1 MSFTS
6 VGFLIFVAALVL
18 LYYVLPKKCQWP
30 LLLAASCGFYILGGG
45 AAIAY
50 LAFTALLTWWAGLL
64 LGRLNAKMK
73 ELPKEER
80 GVPAGRKRLVV
91 LAVCLL
97 AFGQLFVLKYLGFT
111 LEAFARLFGREGFT
125 LELVLPLG
133 LSFFT
138 FQAVGYV
145 VDCYRGQVEPE
156 RNFGKYALFVSF
168 FPQIIQGPISRFGD
182 LEHQLCAERSLDWD
196 KLKYGIQLAMWGYFK
211 KLVIAER
218 AGVVSDAVFGD
229 VWNWHGSVMAFGTL
243 AYCVQL
249 YCDFSGGIDITRGVA
264 QMLGIDLAEN
274 FKRPIFAL
282 SLQDYWRRW
291 HITLGSW
298 MRDYVFYPLA
308 LSKPFRRVGSVARKR
323 LKGPAGKVL
332 ATSLATFVVYFVIGI
347 WHGASFKYIA
357 YGFYNGGLITLGL
370 LLEPYFA
377 RLRPKIH
384 MDERPGWQLFRMART
399 WLIVFAGRYM
409 TRAPRL
415 LTGLAMLKATVL
427 DFNASSLTD
436 GTLLELGLSGF
447 NMAVCALGVLV
458 VLIVEGYQEKGGH
471 VRLWMERRSGFA
483 QWAMLMVSLLVII
496 VLGAAGS
503 GYVPAEFI
511 YAQF

>member
-1 MSFTS
+1 M
-6 VGFLIFVAALVL
+6 
-18 LYYVLPKKCQWP
+18 
-30 LLLAASCGFYILGGG
+30 
-45 AAIAY
+45 
-50 LAFTALLTWWAGLL
+50 
-64 LGRLNAKMK
+64 
-73 ELPKEER
+73 
-80 GVPAGRKRLVV
+80 PAGRKRLVV

-218 AGVVSDAVFGD
+218 AGVVADAVFGD

-323 LKGPAGKVL
+323 LKGRR
-332 ATSLATFVVYFVIGI
+332 
-347 WHGASFKYIA
+347 
-357 YGFYNGGLITLGL
+357 
-370 LLEPYFA
+370 A
-377 RLRPKIH
+377 RCSRP
-384 MDERPGWQLFRMART
+384 R
-399 WLIVFAGRYM
+399 WL
-409 TRAPRL
+409 PL
-415 LTGLAMLKATVL
+415 
-427 DFNASSLTD
+427 
-436 GTLLELGLSGF
+436 
-447 NMAVCALGVLV
+447 
-458 VLIVEGYQEKGGH
+458 
-471 VRLWMERRSGFA
+471 
-483 QWAMLMVSLLVII
+483 
-496 VLGAAGS
+496 
-503 GYVPAEFI
+503 
-511 YAQF
+511 